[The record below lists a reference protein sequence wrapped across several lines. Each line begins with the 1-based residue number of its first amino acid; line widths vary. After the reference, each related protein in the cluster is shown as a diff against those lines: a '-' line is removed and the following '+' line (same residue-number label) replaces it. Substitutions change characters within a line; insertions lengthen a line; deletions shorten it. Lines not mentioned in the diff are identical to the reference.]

1 MVLSQI
7 DTWFIPLL
15 LFILVAGFTPG
26 PNNIIAMSIGFSWGF
41 KKVIPHILG
50 VAIGFPI
57 MLLLIGFILEPI
69 FKQYTVIFLILKWL
83 SLAYIIY
90 LAYKIA
96 TAPLSIK
103 EDKTTKPISF
113 IESVIF
119 QWINPKAWAGAMA
132 TVTLYVP
139 QNNYSFGLIVASIT
153 SAITIIFAI
162 SFWGYMGKKIKIFL
176 SKQSHIK
183 AFNYTMAFMLIVS
196 VIAML

>member
-1 MVLSQI
+1 MSS
-7 DTWFIPLL
+7 WFVPLL

-83 SLAYIIY
+83 SMAYIIY

-103 EDKTTKPISF
+103 EDKKTKPISF

-139 QNNYSFGLIVASIT
+139 QNNYSFGLIVSAIT

-162 SFWGYMGKKIKIFL
+162 SLWTYMGKKIKIFL

-183 AFNYTMAFMLIVS
+183 AFNYLMAFLLIIS
-196 VIAML
+196 VAAML

>member
-69 FKQYTVIFLILKWL
+69 FKQYIVIFLILKWL

-103 EDKTTKPISF
+103 EDKKTKPISF

-153 SAITIIFAI
+153 SAITIVFAI

-183 AFNYTMAFMLIVS
+183 AFNYTMAFLLIVS
-196 VIAML
+196 VVAML